1 MFRGHP
7 KLSKFIDPK
16 IYSKFNISTNTI
28 PLFSCWTC
36 SSCSSG
42 KRSVFTWLK
51 VWSLTPYKETRRN
64 GFLGFFGKNHKQTS
78 PAWNRKMTLTI
89 WCPRKGNKRKRNI
102 AVVLFRNQEEVW
114 NVNTVK
120 SIFFDFHR
128 GRIQYTSFK
137 RVKWP

>member
-16 IYSKFNISTNTI
+16 IYSKYINISTNTI
-28 PLFSCWTC
+28 PIFSCWTC
-36 SSCSSG
+36 LSCSSG

-51 VWSLTPYKETRRN
+51 VWSLTPFKETKHN
-64 GFLGFFGKNHKQTS
+64 SFLGFLGKNHKHGTEKWPLSFGVQG
-78 PAWNRKMTLTI
+78 
-89 WCPRKGNKRKRNI
+89 KGNKRKRNI